1 MCKIMQLSHT
11 KGQLFVSNIDGTTW
25 AHCWQGTLLCNGLI
39 SKLTPHSTCANSC
52 NYHEQK
58 ANRERALQR
67 ATEPEDLLIYT
78 AINHD
83 QKYNFNDVTSVDKD
97 VDKNV
102 HGSSLLEY
110 FNSTRHWDAN
120 QTSKYLPLASK
131 LVDNLSTISPFQLN
145 LK

>member
-1 MCKIMQLSHT
+1 MCAK
-11 KGQLFVSNIDGTTW
+11 
-25 AHCWQGTLLCNGLI
+25 
-39 SKLTPHSTCANSC
+39 SC
-52 NYHEQK
+52 NYHGQK
-58 ANRERALQR
+58 ASRERALQR

-110 FNSTRHWDAN
+110 FNSTQH
-120 QTSKYLPLASK
+120 
-131 LVDNLSTISPFQLN
+131 
-145 LK
+145 